1 MKGQYNAINIGGT
14 AVSAALLVSTQF
26 SAVRTLFIRAI
37 SRVINVDVQQL
48 VEAESYSITAT
59 PQVPDATATV
69 EGSQEYN
76 LVEEILTKTQLQTET
91 IDTEVLKQNDLEV
104 SSETSYITQNEINE
118 VKPEENTLPNE
129 TSTINQNT
137 LPDEN
142 PTNQTTCSNENTR
155 LNIEELTTTENQ
167 TIDPPIISEETKTT
181 ENDAQT
187 QIAEENIIQPNQ
199 TETTNQ
205 ETTETQLTSYKC
217 PETPKKHRKPKTHK
231 THTTETPEKLTETP
245 QLTSNVN
252 AGLQEFELLMKIA
265 EANAKTEYNLTE
277 ERQDTRTALSAPQ
290 EPAPSPTNGCPKNLA
305 YYNQAPKPKETP
317 VECFSCSRLIAC
329 VCRTSN

>member
-48 VEAESYSITAT
+48 VEAESCSISAT
-59 PQVPDATATV
+59 PQVPDAAATI

-76 LVEEILTKTQLQTET
+76 LIEEILTKTQLQMET
-91 IDTEVLKQNDLEV
+91 IDVDALKQNDLEV

-118 VKPEENTLPNE
+118 VKSEENTLPNE

-142 PTNQTTCSNENTR
+142 PINQTTCSNENTKS
-155 LNIEELTTTENQ
+155 NIEEPTTTENQ
-167 TIDPPIISEETKTT
+167 TIDSPIASEETNIT
-181 ENDAQT
+181 EKEAQT
-187 QIAEENIIQPNQ
+187 QPPEEHTTQPNQ
-199 TETTNQ
+199 TETSNQ
-205 ETTETQLTSYKC
+205 ETTETQLTNDAC
-217 PETPKKHRKPKTHK
+217 PETPKKHRKPKTYK
-231 THTTETPEKLTETP
+231 THTEIPEKLTENP
-245 QLTSNVN
+245 QLTPNVN
-252 AGLQEFELLMKIA
+252 AGLQEFESLMKIA

-277 ERQDTRTALSAPQ
+277 ERQDTWTAKSAPQ
-290 EPAPSPTNGCPKNLA
+290 EPLPSPTNGCPKNLA
-305 YYNQAPKPKETP
+305 YYNQTPKPKETP
-317 VECFSCSRLIAC
+317 NECFSCSRLIAC